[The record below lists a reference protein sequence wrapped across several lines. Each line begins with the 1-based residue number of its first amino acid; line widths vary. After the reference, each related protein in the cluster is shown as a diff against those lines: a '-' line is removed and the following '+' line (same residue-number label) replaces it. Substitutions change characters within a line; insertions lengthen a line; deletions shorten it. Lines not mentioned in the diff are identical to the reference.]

1 MRSEKVK
8 LEKTTPDLK
17 KRVFHGSSILFIG
30 KHESI
35 RMLFELQRLH
45 INGLKIYDYG
55 QSLSA
60 KVAVR
65 AGYGERIFSEEIND
79 DVMKK
84 QMYAGINNME
94 YIPCNVSD
102 DFDK

>member
-17 KRVFHGSSILFIG
+17 KRVFHGSSNFIYW

-60 KVAVR
+60 KVAVK
-65 AGYGERIFSEEIND
+65 G
-79 DVMKK
+79 
-84 QMYAGINNME
+84 GIW
-94 YIPCNVSD
+94 
-102 DFDK
+102 